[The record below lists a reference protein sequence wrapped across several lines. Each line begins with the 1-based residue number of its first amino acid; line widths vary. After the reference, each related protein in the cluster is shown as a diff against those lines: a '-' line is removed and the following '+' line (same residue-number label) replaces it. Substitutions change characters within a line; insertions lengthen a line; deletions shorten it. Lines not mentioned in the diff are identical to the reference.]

1 MKTEIHRAEN
11 LKGSVYLEKP
21 SEDGAP
27 REKRGIEPFKS
38 LLEFLRAHP
47 SRNKCDMFHA
57 LEAPTR
63 ADASDPGSYTSLR
76 SGPC

>member
-1 MKTEIHRAEN
+1 METEVHGAEN
-11 LKGSVYLEKP
+11 LEGSVHLEKS

-47 SRNKCDMFHA
+47 SGIKCDMFHIIEIP
-57 LEAPTR
+57 LIRQYP
-63 ADASDPGSYTSLR
+63 PLLL
-76 SGPC
+76 